1 MTSSQPWRPAV
12 PTNPAVD
19 ATRTILRGV
28 SARDAER
35 PAREVLAAVPWEG
48 VRRRDTLPAAAFLAA
63 IRG

>member
-1 MTSSQPWRPAV
+1 M

-19 ATRTILRGV
+19 AVRPILRGV